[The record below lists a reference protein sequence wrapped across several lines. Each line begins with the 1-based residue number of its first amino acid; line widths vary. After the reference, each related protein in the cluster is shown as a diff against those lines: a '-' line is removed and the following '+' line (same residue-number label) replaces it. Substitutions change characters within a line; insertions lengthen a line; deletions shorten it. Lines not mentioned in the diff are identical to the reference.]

1 MQIQISG
8 QYGDPQSWD
17 LFVPL
22 QRQLNICFDRHVT
35 GSYLRTIMKF
45 AIAFRVSGMVQ
56 DFESKGPE
64 RMKLLR
70 KQHILTMD
78 MVYACQPWKSIDRT
92 SLVPVVSA
100 DIATC
105 IDMMIERARRAGEVL
120 QHEQLRTDAAS
131 ALTEF
136 ERHFLGEA
144 V

>member
-17 LFVPL
+17 VFVPL
-22 QRQLNICFDRHVT
+22 QRQLNVCFDRHVT
-35 GSYLRTIMKF
+35 GSYLRTITKF

-56 DFESKGPE
+56 DFESEGPE

-78 MVYACQPWKSIDRT
+78 MVYACQPWKAIDRNA
-92 SLVPVVSA
+92 LVPVISA
-100 DIATC
+100 DMATC
-105 IDMMIERARRAGEVL
+105 IDMMIERARRAGELL
-120 QHEQLRTDAAS
+120 QHEQLRTDATS
-131 ALTEF
+131 ALAEF

>member
-1 MQIQISG
+1 
-8 QYGDPQSWD
+8 
-17 LFVPL
+17 
-22 QRQLNICFDRHVT
+22 VT

-78 MVYACQPWKSIDRT
+78 MVYACQPWKTVDRNA
-92 SLVPVVSA
+92 LVPVVSA
-100 DIATC
+100 DMATC
-105 IDMMIERARRAGEVL
+105 IGMMIERARRAGEVL

-131 ALTEF
+131 ALAEF